1 MRVKLV
7 VSGLSYRSFSGT
19 SSYSRTLKYF
29 VLLHKVINSQN
40 LNKGGSRFFSCCS
53 IIVPLK
59 LKVNEVF
66 SWHYTITW
74 LWSSEALLSF
84 AMSNIFYWH
93 ASQIEVFL
101 EKPIHPHA
109 SRSTAKAWRQIP
121 RNCQAI
127 SFYLSIKFFK
137 FQSKILDNFR
147 FLQVPKLQS
156 GSYSFVLFMSLR
168 CHNLSAHVFHV
179 LSQTFLLKWHK
190 CQSNDNKTKCEPLE
204 RSREWCDI
212 YRTCQQ

>member
-1 MRVKLV
+1 M
-7 VSGLSYRSFSGT
+7 
-19 SSYSRTLKYF
+19 
-29 VLLHKVINSQN
+29 
-40 LNKGGSRFFSCCS
+40 NKGGSRYYSGCS

-59 LKVNEVF
+59 LKSMKYSADITV
-66 SWHYTITW
+66 TW

-137 FQSKILDNFR
+137 FQSKILDNFFQFYK
-147 FLQVPKLQS
+147 FLNFSQW
-156 GSYSFVLFMSLR
+156 GSYSFFLWAYDVTICLPMCFTYSLK
-168 CHNLSAHVFHV
+168 HL
-179 LSQTFLLKWHK
+179 
-190 CQSNDNKTKCEPLE
+190 
-204 RSREWCDI
+204 
-212 YRTCQQ
+212 Y

>member
-1 MRVKLV
+1 MLH
-7 VSGLSYRSFSGT
+7 SDQLSKFEQRGKQIFSG
-19 SSYSRTLKYF
+19 
-29 VLLHKVINSQN
+29 
-40 LNKGGSRFFSCCS
+40 CS

-59 LKVNEVF
+59 LK
-66 SWHYTITW
+66 SMKYSADITITW

-137 FQSKILDNFR
+137 FQSKILDNFFQ

-156 GSYSFVLFMSLR
+156 VRLLFFLFMSLC
-168 CHNLSAHVFHV
+168 CHILSAHVFHV
-179 LSQTFLLKWHK
+179 LSQTFMLNANPMIITPSVSL
-190 CQSNDNKTKCEPLE
+190 
-204 RSREWCDI
+204 
-212 YRTCQQ
+212 